1 MGNDIVTREEL
12 EELESSF
19 EVQAARLSDLTVMGA
34 VIASMHELDAVL
46 SVVMDMSLRLVNG
59 EVGLIMLEE
68 KGELKVKIAWGVG
81 GEFIETMIY
90 EDNID
95 IASYCFK
102 TAQPIILSKLEI
114 ISEEG
119 ITINSVIAAPIKKT
133 GKCFGVLIIINKADG
148 SDLSKL
154 DKDNLE
160 VLLNFVAVA
169 VDNSILLKD
178 KLKQQKI
185 DQEMDIARQIQETL
199 LPDELQEINGAEI
212 GAIYFPAR
220 EVGGDFYDV
229 IPIDDQRFLVVLGD
243 VSNKGVPAA
252 LVMSA
257 MSGILKSTILSEPHI
272 TVSKL
277 VKRLNNIMAE
287 QVIKDREMFVTLFVA
302 RFNLETKILTY
313 CNAGHPPALYWEAET
328 QTVSGLP
335 IGGPILGQFAGYE
348 YQQAERPIGS
358 GDRLFLFTDG
368 LTEAMDVDLNIFG
381 TERVE
386 QVFTAEIG
394 LPPKEFCFKVKEWV
408 DRFAVGA
415 PEETFDDFTLLQ
427 VKVD

>member
-1 MGNDIVTREEL
+1 MSNNTVTQEKL
-12 EELESSF
+12 EELESNL

-34 VIASMHELDAVL
+34 VIASIHEIDAVL

-68 KGELKVKIAWGVG
+68 KGELKVNVSWGVG
-81 GEFIETMIY
+81 GDFVKTLMY
-90 EDNID
+90 EDDLD

-102 TAQPIILSKLEI
+102 TQKPIILSKLGI
-114 ISEEG
+114 VSEEG
-119 ITINSVIAAPIKKT
+119 ITINSLIAAPIKKAGT
-133 GKCFGVLIIINKADG
+133 CFGVLIIINKADG
-148 SDLSKL
+148 SGLSKL
-154 DKDNLE
+154 DKDHLE

-169 VDNSILLKD
+169 VDNSIMMKD
-178 KLKQQKI
+178 QLKQQKVA
-185 DQEMDIARQIQETL
+185 QEMDIARQIQETL
-199 LPDELQEINGAEI
+199 LPTELETINGAEI

-229 IPIDDQRFLVVLGD
+229 IRIDENRFVVVLGD

-252 LVMSA
+252 LIMSA
-257 MSGILKSTILSEPHI
+257 LSGILKSTVLADPHI

-277 VKRLNNIMAE
+277 VTRLNNLMAE
-287 QVIKDREMFVTLFVA
+287 EVIKDREMFVTFFVA
-302 RFNLETKILTY
+302 RFNLESNILTY

-328 QTVSGLP
+328 QSVVGLP
-335 IGGPILGQFAGYE
+335 VGGPILGQFAGVE
-348 YQQAERPIGS
+348 YKQDERKIGS
-358 GDRLFLFTDG
+358 NDRLFLFTDG
-368 LTEAMDVDLNIFG
+368 LTEAMDADYNIFG

-386 QVFTAEIG
+386 QVFTAEVD

-408 DRFAVGA
+408 DRFAIGA
-415 PEETFDDFTLLQ
+415 SEETFDDFTLLQ